1 MILLERRLAAATKQ
15 RTDGRAENALTIYQ
29 EVLDISPANGEALKG
44 LGEVLLE
51 LGRIED
57 AAKIAA
63 QAVTIA
69 PSDLGVLTLLAVAAR
84 AVGDAAGEAFA
95 LDQAAAVD
103 PRHPAT
109 ACMRAEKAQISG
121 DMPDS
126 ERILVDALRNHPEDV
141 TLLCALSRT
150 YMAAGLMDDALEL
163 SSKAVRIDPD
173 ASAHLILF
181 GSQLSAVGDHAMA
194 LEQFEQASL
203 VDPASILPMIF
214 MADAHAALG
223 QTTEALRIAK
233 RAIGLRPEQLAA
245 RRVHARIRI
254 QQGEVTEALGELA
267 DAARRHNDKVEALIA
282 VSDTYRQA
290 GEHAQALRLLEP
302 LRARHSTLELRHR
315 QAILAIMRES
325 RLSLGMIDEAAS
337 LMQELG
343 IRGAGSGAAAPGLQG
358 AGLQEPDMSG
368 KMPVDGVSIADRA
381 RLAAMPVLIGE
392 HMSMLEALPLL
403 RFRATADPAEPLSIL
418 GPAAFAELA
427 ALLPGTTFL
436 PVEGSRPVPGLDG
449 FPLPAILALPAQMRG
464 PVEMSGPYLVASQG
478 RRAIWRESL
487 AHLPRPWIALSW
499 NAARPGMLLDD
510 LLPLFSDFAGSL
522 ISVVWDDSRH
532 QLAEAPFI
540 VDAGC
545 HFADLGD
552 LAAVLAEV
560 DALVGPDGL
569 ALHVA
574 GAMQRRSAV
583 LVQPNTPWYWCERD
597 TRSVWYPSVSVV
609 KSGAIGHWAERS
621 RDIEAGLAGFLAD
634 LPADRDRPI
643 SGAQAGRALPASMEG
658 VL

>member
-1 MILLERRLAAATKQ
+1 MILLERRLAAATKH
-15 RTDGRAENALTIYQ
+15 RAEGRGENALTIYQ
-29 EVLDISPANGEALKG
+29 EILDISPANGEALKG

-57 AAKIAA
+57 AARIAA
-63 QAVTIA
+63 RAVTLA
-69 PSDLGVLTLLAVAAR
+69 PTDLEVLTLLAITARVA
-84 AVGDAAGEAFA
+84 GDDAGEVFA
-95 LDQAAAVD
+95 LDRAAAVD
-103 PRHPAT
+103 PLHPAT
-109 ACMRAEKAQISG
+109 ACMRAEKAKTSG
-121 DMPDS
+121 DMPGS
-126 ERILVDALRNHPEDV
+126 ERILVDALRSHPEDV

-163 SSKAVRIDPD
+163 SSKAVRIDPNS
-173 ASAHLILF
+173 SAHLILL

-203 VDPASILPMIF
+203 VDPANILPMIF

-223 QTTEALRIAK
+223 QTTEALRIA
-233 RAIGLRPEQLAA
+233 RRTIGLRPEQLAA
-245 RRVHARIRI
+245 WRVHARIRI
-254 QQGEVTEALGELA
+254 QQGEVAEALGELA
-267 DAARRHNDKVEALIA
+267 EAARRHKDKVEALIA
-282 VSDTYRQA
+282 VSDAYRQA

-302 LRARHSTLELRHR
+302 LKARHSAFELPHR
-315 QAILAIMRES
+315 QAILAVMRES
-325 RLSLGMIDEAAS
+325 RLSLGMIDEASS

-343 IRGAGSGAAAPGLQG
+343 IRGAGSGAITPGVQDPDLQ
-358 AGLQEPDMSG
+358 D
-368 KMPVDGVSIADRA
+368 KMPVDDVSIAERA

-403 RFRATADPAEPLSIL
+403 RFRTTADPGRSLSIL

-427 ALLPGTTFL
+427 ALLPGTSFR
-436 PVEGSRPVPGLDG
+436 PVESSRPVPGLDG
-449 FPLPAILALPAQMRG
+449 FPLPAILALPAQIRG
-464 PVEMSGPYLVASQG
+464 DVEMSGPYLVAPED
-478 RRAIWRESL
+478 RRAIWRGSL
-487 AHLPRPWIALSW
+487 ADLPRPWVALSW
-499 NAARPGMLLDD
+499 NAARPGMLLND
-510 LLPLFSDFAGSL
+510 LLPLFSDFTGSL

-540 VDAGC
+540 VDAGS
-545 HFADLGD
+545 HFTDLGD
-552 LAAVLAEV
+552 LAALLAEV

-597 TRSVWYPSVSVV
+597 GRSVWYPSVSVV
-609 KSGAIGHWAERS
+609 KSGTIGHWAERYS
-621 RDIEAGLAGFLAD
+621 DLEGGLAAFLAD
-634 LPADRDRPI
+634 LPADGDRPMP
-643 SGAQAGRALPASMEG
+643 GVQADRALSTSMEG